1 MTITS
6 LPSGSFFLENLPDID
21 ILTAKTRLLV
31 TIKIGDDT
39 IYDEYLYP
47 ADGEVTVSDL
57 ADIFRPYA
65 RRRLAVTATIT
76 IAEEQVPDS
85 GDTDSATVTDTQKAT
100 LKVYYSTVDIVGVD
114 CSTFLNTHFLTLLE
128 GHKTTY
134 MGRLEYLHYMG
145 KDSATVTAHYA
156 DKTTK
161 PFTAP
166 AVGGNDIYTTID
178 VSPSR
183 FETDGTDLLYYV
195 VEAGSRSMTLIID
208 SEERDVAPTLL
219 FTNSFGCQELIYC
232 TESTRLIRNTP
243 AMQPTWAASGLTTA
257 SQSSAPSTPIRGF

>member
-31 TIKIGDDT
+31 TIKIGDDI

-76 IAEEQVPDS
+76 IAEEQVPES

-100 LKVYYSTVDIVGVD
+100 LMVYYSTVDIVGVD
-114 CSTFLNTHFLTLLE
+114 CSTFLSTHFLTLLE

-145 KDSATVTAHYA
+145 KETPHRSPHTTPTNLRNRLPHQPSAAMKSTPPST
-156 DKTTK
+156 
-161 PFTAP
+161 FLRL
-166 AVGGNDIYTTID
+166 
-178 VSPSR
+178 VSRP
-183 FETDGTDLLYYV
+183 
-195 VEAGSRSMTLIID
+195 M
-208 SEERDVAPTLL
+208 APT
-219 FTNSFGCQELIYC
+219 S
-232 TESTRLIRNTP
+232 ST
-243 AMQPTWAASGLTTA
+243 TW
-257 SQSSAPSTPIRGF
+257 

>member
-47 ADGEVTVSDL
+47 ADGEVSVSDL

-76 IAEEQVPDS
+76 IAEQQVPDS

-100 LKVYYSTVDIVGVD
+100 PEGLTIPPWTSWAWTALHSSIPTSSPCWRGTRPPTWGDWSISTTWARKPHRSPHTTPTKPQNCLPHQPSVAMTSTPP
-114 CSTFLNTHFLTLLE
+114 STFL
-128 GHKTTY
+128 
-134 MGRLEYLHYMG
+134 RL
-145 KDSATVTAHYA
+145 
-156 DKTTK
+156 
-161 PFTAP
+161 
-166 AVGGNDIYTTID
+166 
-178 VSPSR
+178 VSRPR
-183 FETDGTDLLYYV
+183 
-195 VEAGSRSMTLIID
+195 
-208 SEERDVAPTLL
+208 APT
-219 FTNSFGCQELIYC
+219 F
-232 TESTRLIRNTP
+232 ST
-243 AMQPTWAASGLTTA
+243 TW
-257 SQSSAPSTPIRGF
+257 

>member
-6 LPSGSFFLENLPDID
+6 LPSGSFFLENIPDID

-47 ADGEVTVSDL
+47 ADGEVRVSDL

-100 LKVYYSTVDIVGVD
+100 LMVYYSTVDIVGVD
-114 CSTFLNTHFLTLLE
+114 CSTFLSTHFLTLLE

-134 MGRLEYLHYMG
+134 MGAWSIFTTWARTPHRSPHTTPTNLRNRLPHQP
-145 KDSATVTAHYA
+145 SAAMTSTPPS
-156 DKTTK
+156 T
-161 PFTAP
+161 FLRL
-166 AVGGNDIYTTID
+166 
-178 VSPSR
+178 VSRPR
-183 FETDGTDLLYYV
+183 
-195 VEAGSRSMTLIID
+195 
-208 SEERDVAPTLL
+208 APT
-219 FTNSFGCQELIYC
+219 F
-232 TESTRLIRNTP
+232 ST
-243 AMQPTWAASGLTTA
+243 TW
-257 SQSSAPSTPIRGF
+257 

>member
-47 ADGEVTVSDL
+47 ADGEVRVSDL

-114 CSTFLNTHFLTLLE
+114 CSTFLSTHFLTLL
-128 GHKTTY
+128 
-134 MGRLEYLHYMG
+134 
-145 KDSATVTAHYA
+145 
-156 DKTTK
+156 
-161 PFTAP
+161 
-166 AVGGNDIYTTID
+166 
-178 VSPSR
+178 
-183 FETDGTDLLYYV
+183 
-195 VEAGSRSMTLIID
+195 
-208 SEERDVAPTLL
+208 
-219 FTNSFGCQELIYC
+219 
-232 TESTRLIRNTP
+232 
-243 AMQPTWAASGLTTA
+243 
-257 SQSSAPSTPIRGF
+257 